1 VAEVLPKGDRVDGW
15 KSIADYLDR
24 DVTTVIRWAKI
35 HGLPVNRGPAGSPRR
50 AVFALKSE
58 IDAWVAG
65 PASPS
70 FPATENGDEVTGE
83 PPSSASDSSLPRGQA
98 ANPLGSTARQ
108 PKTQSLWW
116 RKAVLYGAAGAVLTL
131 LAWTGWRYVEARL
144 LSHAPRLTE
153 LQQFGQGPVIFR
165 GSFECVACSADNSY
179 LASGIADQL
188 ASDLIRIPG
197 VHVRALDAA
206 PTPSAREPVKLVLT
220 ARVAPKEGSRIAVT
234 IFLANSDT
242 HEQLWSRHY
251 ETLAT
256 GLPTLEFEIA
266 NDIFRY
272 LKPYLPTRD
281 TTPFKAV
288 WTRDPVAYDS
298 YLRGRDHLV
307 YPGPKN
313 TPAAIQEFSEAVR
326 RDPGFAAAY
335 GGLADAYLLAT
346 FDARMPMREAMPLV
360 KANARRAIELDEFA
374 PEGHEVLAFEEF
386 TFEYKWQSAEHE
398 FQRTIALNPDD
409 PLPHYLYVPLLM
421 GERRWGEAVRQAE
434 ITESLDPRGLRGDFA
449 IATAELAKWGAT
461 RNPDDLTITV
471 TTCRN
476 AIQRHPDD
484 IRARD
489 LLVYALWYS
498 HRYEAAAEENLSM
511 AEVMQDANAIS
522 FKRSAKSI
530 LAARGAAQY
539 ALAQAHY
546 CEPRAGADY
555 TCELEDTA
563 SWFAL
568 GGDAKNAIRLLNE
581 SVNIRASDAVE
592 MLSEPAFNSLRSDP
606 RFQRL
611 MAEIHPGSD

>member
-1 VAEVLPKGDRVDGW
+1 VDGW

-24 DVTTVIRWAKI
+24 DVTTVIRWAKL
-35 HGLPVNRGPAGSPRR
+35 HRLPVNRVPVGSPRR

-65 PASPS
+65 RDSS
-70 FPATENGDEVTGE
+70 DFPVIENGHSATTE
-83 PPSSASDSSLPRGQA
+83 PRSSASLSSLTPGEPA
-98 ANPLGSTARQ
+98 LLATNAIDSIGRQ
-108 PKTQSLWW
+108 PKKQSLWW
-116 RKAVLYGAAGAVLTL
+116 HKAVLYGAAGAVATL
-131 LAWTGWRYVEARL
+131 LAWAGWRYTEARL

-179 LASGIADQL
+179 LASGIADRL

-197 VHVRALDAA
+197 VHVRALDAI
-206 PTPSAREPVKLVLT
+206 PTPSVREPVKLLLT
-220 ARVAPKEGSRIAVT
+220 ASVAPGEDSKIAVT

-346 FDARMPMREAMPLV
+346 FDARMPIREAMPLLD
-360 KANARRAIELDEFA
+360 ANARRAIELDEFS

-409 PLPHYLYVPLLM
+409 PLPHYLYVALLT

-449 IATAELAKWGAT
+449 IAKVELAKWGAT
-461 RNPDDLTITV
+461 RNPDDLTIAV

-489 LLVYALWYS
+489 LLVYALWYG

-511 AEVMQDANAIS
+511 AEIVQDANAIS

-530 LAARGAAQY
+530 LAARGATQY
-539 ALAQAHY
+539 ALAVAHY

-568 GGDAKNAIRLLNE
+568 GGDAENAIRLLNE

-592 MLSEPAFNSLRSDP
+592 MLDEPAFNFLRSDP